1 MLKRKNVKSNI
12 TTVPALFLCIHCTH
26 NEHYCKIVVQIF
38 VFAMYH
44 YGHKNEAIP
53 ITYIESFSGSQYE
66 LEFQRSIHQP
76 EEYWAKIAEDVVW
89 TKKWDKVLDDSAS
102 PFTKWFV
109 GGRLS
114 LCFNAV
120 DRHVDEGR
128 GGQKALVWDS
138 PITGGKSQI
147 TYAELKSKVRL
158 IFPL

>member
-1 MLKRKNVKSNI
+1 
-12 TTVPALFLCIHCTH
+12 
-26 NEHYCKIVVQIF
+26 
-38 VFAMYH
+38 MYH
-44 YGHKNEAIP
+44 NGHENKVIA
-53 ITYIESFSGSQYE
+53 ITYNECCFSGSQYE
-66 LEFQRSIHQP
+66 QEFQRSIHQP
-76 EEYWAKIAEDVVW
+76 EEYWAKIAEDVIW

-102 PFTKWFV
+102 PFMKWFV